1 MRYDDPELQDRLAAQ
16 YALGALSGL
25 TRRRLEALMQD
36 RPELQARVA
45 AWQEQL
51 APLADSAPPVV
62 PPAYV
67 LNALHRQLFHGR
79 AERPRARSSWWDRA
93 ALWRWTAGAALAA
106 AAALVAYVVV
116 EPGLLEENPV
126 VAERQVSPSYLA
138 VLADEADTPGIVVT
152 AYNKPWR
159 LAVEPLEGLTA
170 PQGAVLQIWAVERDT
185 GTTRPLVKL
194 ADRAPTQ
201 LSMSEA
207 MWSMVKN
214 AESLVVSLDEPEA
227 EAPGRILYAGLCIRL
242 DGPPELQSGSSPW
255 PERANN

>member
-1 MRYDDPELQDRLAAQ
+1 MRYDDPDLQDRLAAQ
-16 YALGALSGL
+16 YALGALSAL
-25 TRRRLEALMQD
+25 TRRRLEALMQE

-51 APLADSAPPVV
+51 APLADFAPPIV
-62 PPAYV
+62 PPAHV
-67 LNALHRQLFHGR
+67 LNALHRRLFHGHAAR
-79 AERPRARSSWWDRA
+79 QRPAWWDRA

-106 AAALVAYVVV
+106 AAALIAYVVV
-116 EPGLLEENPV
+116 EPGLLDEAPV
-126 VAERQVSPSYLA
+126 VAERQISPSYVA
-138 VLADEADTPGIVVT
+138 VLADEAERPGIVVT
-152 AYNKPWR
+152 AFNKPWR

-194 ADRAPTQ
+194 ADRTPTQ

-214 AESLVVSLDEPEA
+214 AESLVVSVDEPEA

-242 DGPPELQSGSSPW
+242 DGPPELRSGSPPE
-255 PERANN
+255 PERSNN

>member
-1 MRYDDPELQDRLAAQ
+1 MRYDDPELQDRLASQ

-25 TRRRLEALMQD
+25 ARRRFESLMRE
-36 RPELQARVA
+36 RPALQARVA
-45 AWQEQL
+45 AWQEEL
-51 APLADSAPPVV
+51 APLADTAPPIV
-62 PPAYV
+62 PPAHV
-67 LNALHRQLFHGR
+67 LNALHRQLFHGHQPR
-79 AERPRARSSWWDRA
+79 KRPAWWDRA

-116 EPGLLEENPV
+116 EPGLLDEPPV
-126 VAERQVSPSYLA
+126 VAERQVSPSYVA
-138 VLADEADTPGIVVT
+138 VLADEANTPGIVVT
-152 AYNKPWR
+152 AFNKPWR

-185 GTTRPLVKL
+185 GTTRPLVKM
-194 ADRAPTQ
+194 ADRVPTQ
-201 LSMSEA
+201 LAMSEA

-242 DGPPELQSGSSPW
+242 DGPPELQSGAPSTLKWS
-255 PERANN
+255 NN